1 LYVLENLKNEVVK
14 NYKNKTAVTTLLNI
28 LAAKIDSIHL
38 KKHYF
43 MKNLILL
50 IFFTFS
56 SIAMSAQETKKN
68 QKAII
73 KTNIVCDHCKECET
87 CGGNFQ
93 SNMLKIKGVKMY
105 ELDEKNMTIT
115 VFYNTQK
122 TNLETIE
129 GAISKMGYDANEIKA
144 DATGLGKLD
153 DCCKKV

>member
-1 LYVLENLKNEVVK
+1 MNCKNRFSTFE
-14 NYKNKTAVTTLLNI
+14 
-28 LAAKIDSIHL
+28 KIDP
-38 KKHYF
+38 
-43 MKNLILL
+43 MKNSVLI
-50 IFFTFS
+50 IFFSLFAIT
-56 SIAMSAQETKKN
+56 ISAQETKKN

-93 SNMLKIKGVKMY
+93 TNMLKIKGVTMY

-122 TNLETIE
+122 TNLETIK
-129 GAISKMGYDANEIKA
+129 GAISKMGYDADEIKA
-144 DATGLGKLD
+144 DAAGLNQLD